1 MMKGHIVSDA
11 PGSQSDRAAWE
22 IANAALV
29 CALTLN
35 DGELSWHLTWQ
46 RAPALAHTSAPLAAL
61 AVDGQVLHWRSG
73 QVVERTAQLL
83 CVELMSDHGDVTLR
97 VSVELFAD
105 QPFARTFATLTNG
118 DAAALT
124 VTDARMLHL
133 AVHDDGPLTLFHV
146 EQFSWAYR
154 SDFFSQQQAELVA
167 GRAPMEV
174 RMGSFPSHYAAP
186 SSCAWFA
193 LRTGERDA
201 PEHAPLE
208 GPGLIAGIEFNG
220 KSRLRAWRDG
230 DTAAITSTIDDLA
243 HTLAPGASFALPACF
258 VGSFHGDWD
267 AAGYGTQRF
276 AEAYVHPP
284 MPDDRYPWVQ
294 YNSWRYGQEI
304 SETQQL
310 AVIERCAELG
320 IEVFV
325 LDLGWARQIGDW
337 RPDLAKFP
345 RGLRPLVER
354 ARELGMRFGV
364 HMALAQMSTAAPA
377 AREHPE
383 WLIHTGDDYYRA
395 GPICLSHTPCREWL
409 VAQMLQ
415 LIDDE
420 GIDYIIQDGEDMV
433 KRCTRAD
440 HTHAADDS
448 NYSNSL
454 LGLDRVIA
462 AVRAARPQVVLENC
476 EDGGCMLTF
485 QMARL
490 YHTTITVDNIATY
503 ATRQGIYGAS
513 YPFSPRY
520 SVRYMQDDPTP
531 YTLRSAIFG
540 GPLIL
545 MHRITDWDAQQM
557 ADTRAAVLQYK
568 QLRTLVRDAKIIH
581 LLPPRASVGGLGW
594 GWDAIGAVALDKQR
608 AVFMVYRAQGGPD
621 THTICPRGLDA
632 ARRYRVRD
640 ADSGATS
647 EHTGAELTRT
657 GVDVTLEPFG
667 AAMLHVEAL

>member
-1 MMKGHIVSDA
+1 MMKGCAVSDT
-11 PGSQSDRAAWE
+11 PGSPSHATWE
-22 IANAALV
+22 IANAALA
-29 CALTLN
+29 CAITL
-35 DGELSWHLTWQ
+35 DAGELRWQLTWHH
-46 RAPALAHTSAPLAAL
+46 APALAHAPAPLAAL
-61 AVDGQVLHWRSG
+61 TVDGQPLHWRSG
-73 QVVERTAQLL
+73 HVIARTAQLL
-83 CVELMSDHGDVTLR
+83 CVELTSDHGGVTLR

-118 DAAALT
+118 GPTALML
-124 VTDARMLHL
+124 TDARMLHL
-133 AVHDDGPLTLFHV
+133 AVRDDGPLTLFHV

-154 SDFFSQQQAELVA
+154 NDFFSQQQAELVA

-193 LRTGERDA
+193 LRAGERDA

-208 GPGLIAGIEFNG
+208 GPGLVASIEFNG
-220 KSRLRAWRDG
+220 KSRLRAWRD
-230 DTAAITSTIDDLA
+230 DNTATITSTIDDLA

-258 VGSFHGDWD
+258 VGSFGGDWD
-267 AAGYGTQRF
+267 QAGYVTQRF

-284 MPDDRYPWVQ
+284 MPDARYPWVQ

-304 SETQQL
+304 CETQQL
-310 AVIERCAELG
+310 AVIERCAELA

-325 LDLGWARQIGDW
+325 LDLGWARCIGDW
-337 RPDLAKFP
+337 RPDLVKFP
-345 RGLRPLVER
+345 RGLRPLAER

-377 AREHPE
+377 AQEHPE
-383 WLIHTGDDYYRA
+383 WLIHTGDDYYGA
-395 GPICLSHTPCREWL
+395 GPICLGHVPCQEWL
-409 VAQMLQ
+409 VAQMLH
-415 LIDDE
+415 LIDHE

-433 KRCTRAD
+433 KRCSRAD

-448 NYSNSL
+448 NYSNSV

-462 AVRAARPQVVLENC
+462 AVRVARPHVVFENC

-545 MHRITDWDAQQM
+545 MHRITDWGAQQI
-557 ADTRAAVLQYK
+557 AATRAAVAQYK
-568 QLRTLVRDAKIIH
+568 QLRALVRDAKIIH
-581 LLPPRASVGGLGW
+581 VLPPRANVDGLGW
-594 GWDAIGAVALDKQR
+594 GWDAIGAVAPDKQR
-608 AVFMVYRAQGGPD
+608 AVFMVYRAQGGLD
-621 THTICPRGLDA
+621 MHTIHLRGLA
-632 ARRYRVRD
+632 ANWRYRVRD
-640 ADSGATS
+640 ADSGATR
-647 EHTGAELTRT
+647 EHSGAELART
-657 GVDVTLEPFG
+657 GIDIALEPFG